1 MYDELIYDPVRD
13 FIKERRCDGV
23 SWDDIL
29 NGEGELENLLHNGN
43 KFLHWP
49 NVTVEI
55 WKEIV
60 DQQKISEKEILAYGE
75 ADSSATIHDKFQE
88 NAIDDIPRGKNSA
101 WQLYKAK
108 LKQKGFRES
117 SINEI
122 ENTSFKLIKRLS
134 LNTTVSGT
142 RKGLVIGNVQSG
154 KTANMAAL
162 IAMAADWGWNM
173 FIILSGTIENL
184 RQQTQNRFRNDLI
197 NNNCQLQWYS
207 LEGLKPRQ
215 GTRASYLNF
224 TRNSNSRF
232 FTVILKN
239 PSHLRNL
246 IKWLQEDPNSQEK
259 MKILVIDDEADQAGI
274 NTANVNADTRRTIN
288 NLICSL
294 INGKNFKNEDIDT
307 KYLAMNYIAY
317 TATPYANILNEHSEE
332 STYPRNFISSLSV
345 SKEYFGPQQIF
356 GCEDTQ
362 YDGMDII
369 RNISED
375 DLSEI
380 IEIHDNGCATNIPNS
395 LRDSI
400 CWFLCCVACQ
410 RYRGSTKPV
419 SMLVHTS
426 QKTNHHQFIANAIED
441 WVKKNN
447 TKDII
452 KCCKSVWNKEIARF
466 DKNILRE
473 QYSDYSRKD
482 EEIVPYPSFDEIEK
496 HLKKILSGDRI
507 SNIPLDQEDVP
518 QYHDGIHLCIDNCQN
533 NGNIDG
539 MIVRLVY
546 PTEEQNI
553 ARAFIV
559 VGGQTLSR
567 GLTIEGLVSTYFLR
581 SIKQADTLMQ
591 MGRWFGYRKG
601 YETLPRIWMT
611 ERIKQQF
618 AFLSELD
625 KHLRDELKRMDDL
638 GIAPERY
645 GPRVI
650 AHPQASFL
658 RITAKN
664 RMQEAANVDYSGVS
678 TQTTIFDND
687 KASLEGNINITRDF
701 LKSLAEPA
709 EHKSCNQHS
718 INSFVWKNVK
728 FNMVRDYLEKFHY
741 SPRQAA
747 FNNIERMMLWFE
759 HLSSKKIFTNWNII
773 LAGADS
779 STDKWMLNSSIGV
792 SKVCRTRKKNQPEST
807 ITIGTLR
814 SPKDMLAD
822 IDLEGAPKELVD
834 AVQNFESKNAMDIR
848 KMAKLDNTPQ
858 LLIYIVDKNSK
869 ARLGSTT
876 RDDLRAVDDVVGISI
891 TIPEDPRRSGK
902 NVVAIPIDDKLFEF
916 IEDLDGTDED

>member
-1 MYDELIYDPVRD
+1 
-13 FIKERRCDGV
+13 
-23 SWDDIL
+23 
-29 NGEGELENLLHNGN
+29 
-43 KFLHWP
+43 
-49 NVTVEI
+49 
-55 WKEIV
+55 
-60 DQQKISEKEILAYGE
+60 
-75 ADSSATIHDKFQE
+75 
-88 NAIDDIPRGKNSA
+88 
-101 WQLYKAK
+101 
-108 LKQKGFRES
+108 
-117 SINEI
+117 
-122 ENTSFKLIKRLS
+122 
-134 LNTTVSGT
+134 
-142 RKGLVIGNVQSG
+142 
-154 KTANMAAL
+154 MAAL

-173 FIILSGTIENL
+173 FIILSGTVENL
-184 RQQTQNRFRNDLI
+184 RQQTQKRFQEDLI

-207 LEGLKPRQ
+207 LEGLKPRT

-224 TRNSNSRF
+224 TRNSTSRY

-239 PSHLRNL
+239 PSHLRNV

-259 MKILVIDDEADQAGI
+259 MRILVIDDEADQAGI

-294 INGKNFKNEDIDT
+294 INGKNFKNESIAA
-307 KYLAMNYIAY
+307 KYQAMNYIAY

-332 STYPRNFISSLSV
+332 STYPRNFISALSV

-362 YDGMDII
+362 YDGMNII
-369 RNISED
+369 RQITEEDLGEIKDIHCDWESE
-375 DLSEI
+375 
-380 IEIHDNGCATNIPNS
+380 IPNS

-400 CWFLCCVACQ
+400 CWFFCCVACQ
-410 RYRGSTKPV
+410 RHRGNTKPV

-426 QKTNHHQFIANAIED
+426 QKTLHHQYIANAIES
-441 WVKKNN
+441 WVKNHD

-452 KCCKSVWNKEIARF
+452 KFCRSVWNKEVAEF
-466 DKNILRE
+466 NETVLRE
-473 QYSDYSRKD
+473 QYPDYSRKD
-482 EEIVPYPSFDEIEK
+482 IEILPYPSFDEIEK
-496 HLKKILSGDRI
+496 HLIKLLSGDRI

-546 PTEEQNI
+546 PTEEQDI

-581 SIKQADTLMQ
+581 CVKQADTLMQ

-618 AFLSELD
+618 LFLSELD

-638 GIAPERY
+638 GIAPEKY

-650 AHPQASFL
+650 SHPQASFI

-664 RMQEAANVDYSGVS
+664 RMQKAVDVDYSGVS

-687 KASLEGNINITRDF
+687 KATLEENLNTTKVF
-701 LKSLAEPA
+701 LKSLSKPVK
-709 EHKSCNQHS
+709 HKECNVHS
-718 INSFVWKNVK
+718 ANSYVWKNVK
-728 FNMVRDYLEKFHY
+728 FNIVKEYLESFHY
-741 SPRQAA
+741 SSRQTA
-747 FNNIERMMLWFE
+747 FNNIGRMMLWFD
-759 HLSSKKIFTNWNII
+759 HLTSKKIFTDWNII

-779 STDKWMLNSSIGV
+779 STDKWMLDSSIGV
-792 SKVCRTRKKNQPEST
+792 SKVCRARKKNQPEST

-822 IDLEGAPKELVD
+822 VDLEDASEELKN

-848 KMAKLDNTPQ
+848 KKAGLGNTPQ
-858 LLIYIVDKNSK
+858 LLIYIIDKNSK
-869 ARLGSTT
+869 ARKGSTT
-876 RDDLRAVDDVVGISI
+876 REDLNVADDVVGVSI

-902 NVVAIPIDDKLFEF
+902 NVVAIPIDDKLYDF
-916 IEDLDGTDED
+916 IEDLDGTNED